1 MVDSFLWLYS
11 IPGLPGWCSG
21 KESAYQCRR
30 HKRCK
35 FDPWVGKIPWSRKW
49 QPTPVLLPEKFHGQR
64 SLAGWSPQGCK
75 ESDKTERSTTV
86 FHSRPQARC
95 LHPLVDGYLGGFP
108 LGWLG
113 VVLLGT
119 SVSHFCGPSP
129 RGGVA
134 GMGLVSCKLEVFW
147 SQPSLITP
155 WFSIYTLKEPSWG
168 RSGSCFQFSPEI
180 KMSLSCALLCQSFT
194 TTSRGVTGQGHL
206 RVPDTHCHLA
216 FPPDGPWQSG
226 SQGSC
231 MLISL
236 QTFHIFF
243 LFVCF
248 YGFSVWLW
256 DLSSLARDWTQVL
269 GSESTRF

>member
-1 MVDSFLWLYS
+1 M
-11 IPGLPGWCSG
+11 
-21 KESAYQCRR
+21 
-30 HKRCK
+30 
-35 FDPWVGKIPWSRKW
+35 
-49 QPTPVLLPEKFHGQR
+49 
-64 SLAGWSPQGCK
+64 
-75 ESDKTERSTTV
+75 
-86 FHSRPQARC
+86 
-95 LHPLVDGYLGGFP
+95 
-108 LGWLG
+108 
-113 VVLLGT
+113 LLGT

-168 RSGSCFQFSPEI
+168 MSGSCFQFSPEI

-243 LFVCF
+243 LFVSF

-256 DLSSLARDWTQVL
+256 DLSSLARD
-269 GSESTRF
+269 